1 MKTIIYTDIA
11 RDGTLSGVNIEATA
25 KLAAASGIDII
36 ASGGVKSLEDI
47 HALKVRE
54 EDGIIGV
61 IAGKSIYE
69 GTLSLPE
76 AIAAA
81 R

>member
-1 MKTIIYTDIA
+1 M
-11 RDGTLSGVNIEATA
+11 
-25 KLAAASGIDII
+25 AAASGIDII

-69 GTLSLPE
+69 GTLSLLE

>member
-1 MKTIIYTDIA
+1 
-11 RDGTLSGVNIEATA
+11 LESGVNT
-25 KLAAASGIDII
+25 I
-36 ASGGVKSLEDI
+36 ASGGVRSLKDI
-47 HALKVRE
+47 HSLKARE
-54 EDGIIGV
+54 ADGIIGV

>member
-1 MKTIIYTDIA
+1 M
-11 RDGTLSGVNIEATA
+11 
-25 KLAAASGIDII
+25 DII
-36 ASGGVKSLEDI
+36 ASGGVRSLEDI
-47 HALKVRE
+47 HALKKRE
-54 EDGIIGV
+54 PEGIIGV

-69 GTLSLPE
+69 RTLSLSE